1 MSDFAIG
8 GGKPLRDLAP
18 GGQPLPDAAAAAEA
32 GVVGRRSVVRRLL
45 RQRSAVVGL
54 VLLGFLLLVALLAD
68 VLATHDPIQVLLG
81 VEPGMR
87 PRTPPCIHLLGCAP
101 DQAQHI
107 LGSDGNGRDEYSRL
121 LFGTRVSLFVG
132 FVTVF
137 GAILIGTVIGAV
149 AGYAGGRTD
158 NILMRFMDMLLAFP
172 ALLLAL
178 VIVTV
183 LGKGLINAMIAVAI
197 VSIPIYA
204 RVMRAAVLSVRALD
218 YVTAARA
225 LGDSSVS
232 ILLRRVIPNSLTPLI
247 VQATLGIGTAVL
259 EVAALSFLGLAAQP
273 PTAEWGTMIGN
284 ERNQLFTAPWL
295 IIAPGVALTITV
307 LAFNLL
313 GDGLRDALDPR
324 LSQ

>member
-1 MSDFAIG
+1 VSNIG
-8 GGKPLRDLAP
+8 VGAGQPLRDVLP
-18 GGQPLPDAAAAAEA
+18 GTGQPLPDVAAEA
-32 GVVGRRSVVRRLL
+32 RAGSRRSGLRRLL

-54 VLLGFLLLVALLAD
+54 ILLGFLIAVALLAD
-68 VLATHDPIQVLLG
+68 VLATHDPLKVLLG
-81 VEPGMR
+81 VEPGIK
-87 PRTPPCIHLLGCAP
+87 PRTPPCIHLLGCAA
-101 DQAQHI
+101 DQPQHL
-107 LGSDGNGRDEYSRL
+107 LGTDGNGRDEYSRL
-121 LFGTRVSLFVG
+121 ISGTRVSLFVG

-149 AGYAGGRTD
+149 AGYAGGRSD
-158 NILMRFMDMLLAFP
+158 NLLMRLMDMLLAFP

-204 RVMRAAVLSVRALD
+204 RVTRAAVLSVRELD

-225 LGDSSVS
+225 LGDSSMS
-232 ILLRRVIPNSLTPLI
+232 ILFRRVLPNSLTPLI

-295 IIAPGVALTITV
+295 IIAPGIALTITV

>member
-1 MSDFAIG
+1 VS
-8 GGKPLRDLAP
+8 DLAV
-18 GGQPLPDAAAAAEA
+18 GQGQPLPDVAAEA
-32 GVVGRRSVVRRLL
+32 RVGARRGVFARLL

-54 VLLGFLLLVALLAD
+54 VLLGFLIFVAALAD
-68 VLATHDPIQVLLG
+68 VLATHDPIKVLLG
-81 VEPGMR
+81 VEPGLR
-87 PRTPPCIHLLGCAP
+87 PRTPPCIHLLGCAA
-101 DQAQHI
+101 DQAQHF
-107 LGSDGNGRDEYSRL
+107 LGTDGNGRDEYSRL
-121 LFGTRVSLFVG
+121 IFGTRVSLFVG

-137 GAILIGTVIGAV
+137 GAILIGTAIGAV
-149 AGYAGGRTD
+149 AGYARGRTEA
-158 NILMRFMDMLLAFP
+158 ILMRLMDMLLAFP

-204 RVMRAAVLSVRALD
+204 RVMRSAVLSVRELD

-225 LGDSSVS
+225 LGDSSLS

-259 EVAALSFLGLAAQP
+259 EVAALSFLGLAAQA
-273 PTAEWGTMIGN
+273 PTAEWGTMIGD

-295 IIAPGVALTITV
+295 IIAPGFALTITV

-324 LSQ
+324 LSA

>member
-1 MSDFAIG
+1 VS
-8 GGKPLRDLAP
+8 DLAV
-18 GGQPLPDAAAAAEA
+18 GAGQPLPDVAVEA
-32 GVVGRRSVVRRLL
+32 RAGARRSVLRRLL
-45 RQRSAVVGL
+45 RQRSAIVGL
-54 VLLGFLLLVALLAD
+54 VLLGFLVLVAVFAD
-68 VLATHDPIQVLLG
+68 VVATHDPVKVLLTD
-81 VEPGMR
+81 EPGIR
-87 PRTPPCIHLLGCAP
+87 PRTAPCIHLLGCAA
-101 DQAQHI
+101 DQPQHI
-107 LGSDGNGRDEYSRL
+107 LGTDGNARDEYSRL
-121 LFGTRVSLFVG
+121 IHGTRVSLFIG

-137 GAILIGTVIGAV
+137 GAILIGTLIGAV

-158 NILMRFMDMLLAFP
+158 NILMRLMDMLLAFP

-204 RVMRAAVLSVRALD
+204 RVMRAAVLSVRELD
-218 YVTAARA
+218 YVTAAKA
-225 LGDSSVS
+225 LGDSSMG
-232 ILLRRVIPNSLTPLI
+232 ILMRRVIPNSLTPLI

-259 EVAALSFLGLAAQP
+259 EVAALSFLGLAAQA
-273 PTAEWGTMIGN
+273 PTPEWGTMIGN

-295 IIAPGVALTITV
+295 ILAPGVALTITV

>member
-1 MSDFAIG
+1 MSDVAVGGRTPQGNVVSG
-8 GGKPLRDLAP
+8 GGKPL
-18 GGQPLPDAAAAAEA
+18 PDVAVEPR
-32 GVVGRRSVVRRLL
+32 VGRRRGVLARLV

-54 VLLGFLLLVALLAD
+54 VLLGFLVLVALFAD
-68 VLATHDPIQVLLG
+68 VLATHDPIKVLLG
-81 VEPGMR
+81 VEPGIR
-87 PRTPPCIHLLGCAP
+87 PRTPPCIHLLGCAA
-101 DQAQHI
+101 DQPQHF
-107 LGSDGNGRDEYSRL
+107 LGTDGNGRDEYSRL
-121 LFGTRVSLFVG
+121 IFGTRVSLFIG
-132 FVTVF
+132 FVTVV

-158 NILMRFMDMLLAFP
+158 NILMRLMDMLLAFP

-183 LGKGLINAMIAVAI
+183 LGKGLINAMVAVAI
-197 VSIPIYA
+197 VSIPVYA
-204 RVMRAAVLSVRALD
+204 RVMRASVLSVRELD
-218 YVTAARA
+218 YVTAAKA
-225 LGDSSVS
+225 LGDSSMS
-232 ILLRRVIPNSLTPLI
+232 ILLRRVVPNSLTPLI

-259 EVAALSFLGLAAQP
+259 EVAALSFLGLAAQA

-295 IIAPGVALTITV
+295 ILAPGVALTITV

-313 GDGLRDALDPR
+313 GDGMRDALDPR

>member
-1 MSDFAIG
+1 MSDLLVDG
-8 GGKPLRDLAP
+8 GQQLRDLLP
-18 GGQPLPDAAAAAEA
+18 GGGQPLPDVAAEA
-32 GVVGRRSVVRRLL
+32 RAVRRPRVLSRLL
-45 RQRSAVVGL
+45 RQRSAIVGL
-54 VLLGFLLLVALLAD
+54 VLLGFLLFLAVFAD
-68 VLATHDPIQVLLG
+68 VLATHDPIKVLLTD
-81 VEPGMR
+81 EPGIR
-87 PRTPPCIHLLGCAP
+87 PRTPPCVHALGCAA
-101 DQAQHI
+101 DQPQHI
-107 LGSDGNGRDEYSRL
+107 LGTDGNARDEYSRL
-121 LFGTRVSLFVG
+121 IHGTRVSLFVG

-137 GAILIGTVIGAV
+137 GAILIGTIIGAV

-158 NILMRFMDMLLAFP
+158 NILMRLMDMLLAFP

-204 RVMRAAVLSVRALD
+204 RVMRAAVLSVRELD

-225 LGDSSVS
+225 LGDSSMS
-232 ILLRRVIPNSLTPLI
+232 ILLRRVVPNSLTPLI
-247 VQATLGIGTAVL
+247 VQATLGLGTAVL

-273 PTAEWGTMIGN
+273 PTPEWGTMIGN

-295 IIAPGVALTITV
+295 IIAPGIALTITV

>member
-1 MSDFAIG
+1 MSDVAIG
-8 GGKPLRDLAP
+8 GGQPLRDLVP
-18 GGQPLPDAAAAAEA
+18 GGQPLPDAGAAAEA
-32 GVVGRRSVVRRLL
+32 GIVGRRSVVRRLL

-149 AGYAGGRTD
+149 AGYAEIGR
-158 NILMRFMDMLLAFP
+158 AH
-172 ALLLAL
+172 
-178 VIVTV
+178 V
-183 LGKGLINAMIAVAI
+183 
-197 VSIPIYA
+197 
-204 RVMRAAVLSVRALD
+204 
-218 YVTAARA
+218 
-225 LGDSSVS
+225 
-232 ILLRRVIPNSLTPLI
+232 
-247 VQATLGIGTAVL
+247 
-259 EVAALSFLGLAAQP
+259 
-273 PTAEWGTMIGN
+273 
-284 ERNQLFTAPWL
+284 
-295 IIAPGVALTITV
+295 
-307 LAFNLL
+307 
-313 GDGLRDALDPR
+313 
-324 LSQ
+324 